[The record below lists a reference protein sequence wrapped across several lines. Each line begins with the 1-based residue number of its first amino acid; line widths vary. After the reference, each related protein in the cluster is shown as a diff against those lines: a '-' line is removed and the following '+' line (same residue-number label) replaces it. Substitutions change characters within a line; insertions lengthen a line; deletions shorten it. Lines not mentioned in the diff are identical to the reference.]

1 MLELQSVHDEN
12 YGGKA
17 LELGKALRAGLP
29 VPPGWALSPSLVERV
44 VLGDSSAR
52 QQVFAEHERL
62 GPLAV
67 RSSAVGED
75 GADASFAGQHTS
87 VLNVRGREALLG
99 AIANV
104 YESARSSAALAYRR
118 RLGITSE
125 PRMAVVLQQ
134 LVLADSA
141 GILFTENP
149 LTGADERVIEG
160 AFGLGEAV
168 VAGLITPDRFRV
180 ARGGAVLEQ
189 ALGDK
194 DIAVAWRAEGG
205 THELEL
211 SPERAGTLCVSPA
224 QLRELDGLAS
234 TCEQSFPG
242 PHDIEWAF
250 AGGRLY
256 LLQRR
261 AITRSAGTRG

>member
-1 MLELQSVHDEN
+1 MLQLRAVQDEA

-52 QQVFAEHERL
+52 QQVLAQIERL

-87 VLNVRGREALLG
+87 VLNVRGRDALLG
-99 AIANV
+99 AIASV

-125 PRMAVVLQQ
+125 PRMAVVLQK
-134 LVLADSA
+134 LVLAESA
-141 GILFTENP
+141 GILFTQNP

-168 VAGLITPDRFRV
+168 VAGLVTPDRFRL

-189 ALGDK
+189 VPGDK
-194 DIAVAWRAEGG
+194 DITIAWHPEGG
-205 THELEL
+205 THELTL
-211 SPERAGTLCVSPA
+211 SPERAGTLCVSEG
-224 QLRELDGLAS
+224 QLRQLDELAS
-234 TCEQSFPG
+234 ACEQSFPG

-250 AGGRLY
+250 ASGRLY

-261 AITRSAGTRG
+261 AITRRA

>member
-1 MLELQSVHDEN
+1 MLELQSVHDEG

-17 LELGKALRAGLP
+17 LELGRALRAGLP
-29 VPPGWALSPSLVERV
+29 VPPGWALSPPLVERI

-52 QQVFAEHERL
+52 QRVFAQLDGL
-62 GPLAV
+62 GPAAV

-75 GADASFAGQHTS
+75 GADASFAGQHAS

-99 AIANV
+99 AITSV

-118 RLGITSE
+118 RLGITAE

-141 GILFTENP
+141 GVLFTRNP

-160 AFGLGEAV
+160 TFGLGEAV
-168 VAGLITPDRFRV
+168 VAGLVTPDRFRV

-189 ALGDK
+189 TLGDK
-194 DIAVAWRAEGG
+194 DIAIAWRPEGG

-211 SPERAGTLCVSPA
+211 SAERSAALCVSPA
-224 QLRELDGLAS
+224 QLAELDALAS
-234 TCEQSFPG
+234 RCEQAFPG

-250 AGGRLY
+250 AGGKLY

-261 AITRSAGTRG
+261 AITRGAGGRG

>member
-1 MLELQSVHDEN
+1 MLELQSVHDEG

-17 LELGKALRAGLP
+17 LELGRALRAGLP
-29 VPPGWALSPSLVERV
+29 VPAGWALSPSLVERV
-44 VLGDSSAR
+44 VVGESAAR
-52 QQVFAEHERL
+52 QQLFARLDGL
-62 GPLAV
+62 GPAAV

-87 VLNVRGREALLG
+87 VLNVRGREALLA
-99 AIANV
+99 AIASV
-104 YESARSSAALAYRR
+104 YESAHSSAALAYRR
-118 RLGITSE
+118 RMGITAE
-125 PRMAVVLQQ
+125 PRMAVVLQE
-134 LVLADSA
+134 LVLAESA

-168 VAGLITPDRFRV
+168 VAGLVTPDRFRV

-194 DIAVAWRAEGG
+194 DIAISWHEGG
-205 THELEL
+205 GTRELPL
-211 SPERAGTLCVSPA
+211 SPERASALCVSEV
-224 QLRELDGLAS
+224 QLRQLDALAS
-234 TCEQSFPG
+234 ACEQAFAG
-242 PHDIEWAF
+242 PHDLEWAF
-250 AGGRLY
+250 AGGQLY

-261 AITRSAGTRG
+261 AITRGAAARG

>member
-1 MLELQSVHDEN
+1 MLELQSVQDEG

-52 QQVFAEHERL
+52 QQVFAQLERL
-62 GPLAV
+62 GPAAV

-75 GADASFAGQHTS
+75 GAEASFAGQHAS
-87 VLNVRGREALLG
+87 VLNVRGREALLA
-99 AIANV
+99 AIASV

-118 RLGITSE
+118 RLGITAE

-134 LVLADSA
+134 LVPAESA
-141 GILFTENP
+141 GILFTRHP

-168 VAGLITPDRFRV
+168 VAGLVTPDRFRV

-194 DIAVAWRAEGG
+194 DMAISWHPEGG
-205 THELEL
+205 TQELAL
-211 SPERAGTLCVSPA
+211 SPERTNMLCVSEA
-224 QLRELDGLAS
+224 QLRELDALAQA
-234 TCEQSFPG
+234 CERAFPG

-250 AGGRLY
+250 AGGKLY

-261 AITRSAGTRG
+261 AITRGAEPRG